1 MTLLF
6 YLAIIIFAITL
17 ILVLKKPKNIGIGY
31 SALAGAGVTVLLGI
45 STLHDI
51 ITVWDIVWNATF
63 TFISIIIISL
73 ILDEAGFFEF
83 IAYKIALYS
92 KGNGKKLFVL
102 IILLGSIISAVFAN
116 DGTALI
122 LTPIVYAILYR
133 SNFSKNRIMPFIM
146 ATGFI
151 ADTASIPFI
160 VSNLVNLVTAGY
172 FHITFSRYTEIML
185 IPDIV
190 SVISSLIVL
199 YIYYRK
205 NIKEDFHPDPAIKPS
220 SFIKDRRIFQMA
232 FPMTIL
238 LMVLYFFSG
247 FIGIPISFIAMPF
260 ALIFYIVARLGG
272 KIDANHVIKIA
283 PWQVVLFSLGM
294 YIIVFGVSN
303 NGLDSIYITVLNY
316 FSALPGP
323 FPIITTGFFFAMTAA
338 FMNNMPSVMI
348 GDIAISGM
356 AHPGLLMYAN
366 IIGNDIGPK
375 FTPIGSLATLLWLYT
390 LERKNSIK
398 ISFSYYMKTG
408 FILAVPVLFFT
419 LLSLYLTS
427 LII

>member
-1 MTLLF
+1 MTILF
-6 YLAIIIFAITL
+6 YLAILIFAVTL
-17 ILVLKKPKNIGIGY
+17 LMVLKRPKNIGIGY
-31 SALAGAGVTVLLGI
+31 SALAGAGVSVLLGI
-45 STLHDI
+45 STFKDI
-51 ITVWDIVWNATF
+51 LTVWDIVWNATF
-63 TFISIIIISL
+63 TFISIIIILL

-83 IAYKIALYS
+83 IAYKIAIYS
-92 KGNGKKLFVL
+92 KGSGKKLFIL
-102 IILLGSIISAVFAN
+102 IILLGSIISAIFAN

-133 SNFSKNRIMPFIM
+133 SNFSKNKILPFIM

-172 FHITFSRYTEIML
+172 FHITFSKYTEIML

-190 SVISSLIVL
+190 SVVASTLFL

-205 NIKEDFHPDPAIKPS
+205 EIRGNFHIDPETKPS
-220 SFIKDRRIFQMA
+220 SFIRDRRIFIMA

-238 LMVLYFFSG
+238 LMTLYFLSG
-247 FIGIPISFIAMPF
+247 FIGVPISFIAMPF
-260 ALIFYIVARLGG
+260 ALIFYLIARIDG
-272 KIDANHVIKIA
+272 KIDANQVIKIA
-283 PWQVVLFSLGM
+283 PWQVVFFSLGM
-294 YIIVFGVSN
+294 YIIVFGVSR
-303 NGLDSIYITVLNY
+303 NGLDPIYISILNY
-316 FSALPGP
+316 FSALQGP
-323 FPIITTGFFFAMTAA
+323 LPLLSTGFFFAMNAA

-348 GDIAISGM
+348 GDIAISGTT
-356 AHPGLLMYAN
+356 HPGLLMYAN

-398 ISFSYYMKTG
+398 ISFGYYMKTG

-419 LLSLYLTS
+419 LISLYITS